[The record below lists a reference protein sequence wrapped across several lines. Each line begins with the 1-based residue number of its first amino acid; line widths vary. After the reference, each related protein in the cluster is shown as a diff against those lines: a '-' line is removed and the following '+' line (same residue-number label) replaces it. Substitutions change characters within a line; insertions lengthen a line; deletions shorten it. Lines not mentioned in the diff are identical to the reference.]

1 MLYLV
6 IAKDGRD
13 EAAPAR
19 RQAVRERHLAGA
31 RDLAEAGILHVGGA
45 ILDEAGTMIGSAML
59 IEAADEASLEALL
72 EADIYARE
80 GVWQHYEVYPFR
92 RAI

>member
-19 RQAVRERHLAGA
+19 RQAVRERHLDGA
-31 RDLAEAGILHVGGA
+31 HALAEAGVLHVGGA
-45 ILDEAGTMIGSAML
+45 ILDDAGTMIGSAMV
-59 IEAADEASLEALL
+59 IEAADQAALRALL
-72 EADIYARE
+72 DGDVYARE
-80 GVWQHYEVYPFR
+80 GVWQRYEVYPFR

>member
-13 EAAPAR
+13 ETAPAR
-19 RQAVRERHLAGA
+19 RLAVRERHLEGA
-31 RDLAEAGILHVGGA
+31 RALAEAGVLHVAGA
-45 ILDEAGTMIGSAML
+45 ILDEVGTMIGSAMV
-59 IEAADEASLEALL
+59 IEAADEASLRALL
-72 EADIYARE
+72 EDDVYARE
-80 GVWQHYEVYPFR
+80 GVWQRYEVYPFR